1 MKWFTPLTLVV
12 SFSSILYSCNQYR
25 DKEPLPVSMS
35 DSTIQNEIPSIAAE
49 NEKDSA
55 RKFIRTADLKFK
67 VKDAIKATTEIEG
80 IVNRNGGFVT
90 YTKLARNI
98 DQVSNTAISKD
109 SSIENTYY
117 TLVNNIVLRVPDDK
131 LDTTLKEIAQ
141 NSDFLEHRIITAD
154 DVSLQI
160 LSNRM
165 ARQRYTSGGTRLVA
179 AIEKKGN
186 KLNEIL
192 PAEESRVAGA
202 EKRDE
207 AILANLDLLDK
218 IHFSTVNLEIYQGQ
232 AMKSETRLIEKVP
245 ESYEPGLFSKLADSF
260 VVGWKLLENIILL
273 VTRLWSLVLVA
284 VIIFILYKRNRAL
297 PRLANK
303 S

>member
-12 SFSSILYSCNQYR
+12 SFSSILYSCNQSR
-25 DKEPLPVSMS
+25 EKDSLAVSMS
-35 DSTIQNEIPSIAAE
+35 DSTVQNEIPSTAAE
-49 NEKDSA
+49 NEMDSA

-67 VKDAIKATTEIEG
+67 VKDAIKATTDIEG
-80 IVNRNGGFVT
+80 IVNRNGGFIT

-98 DQVSNTAISKD
+98 DQVSNTAISRD

-117 TLVNNIVLRVPDDK
+117 TLVNNVVLRVPDDR
-131 LDTTLKEIAQ
+131 LDTTLKEIAG
-141 NSDFLEHRIITAD
+141 SIDFLEHRIITAD

-165 ARQRYTSGGTRLVA
+165 TRQRYTSGGARLAV
-179 AIEKKGN
+179 AIEKKGSRL
-186 KLNEIL
+186 KEIL
-192 PAEESRVAGA
+192 PAEESRVEGA

-207 AILANLDLLDK
+207 AIVANLDLLDK
-218 IHFSTVNLEIYQGQ
+218 VHFSTVNLEIYQGQ
-232 AMKSETRLIEKVP
+232 TMKSETRLIESVP
-245 ESYEPGLFSKLADSF
+245 EGYEPGLLSKLAGSF
-260 VVGWKLLENIILL
+260 AVGWTLLENIILL
-273 VTRLWSLVLVA
+273 VAKLWSIVLVA
-284 VIIFILYKRNRAL
+284 VIILILYKRNRTL